1 MFAWLAENLGTIVIS
16 AVLLAIVAAIVI
28 YLIRQKKQGKSTCGA
43 GCTSNFRRACDGAVY
58 CRTGKRNRFYSA
70 DGC

>member
-43 GCTSNFRRACDGAVY
+43 GCAHCCSA
-58 CRTGKRNRFYSA
+58 TGFATCPRS
-70 DGC
+70 GGTTP

>member
-43 GCTSNFRRACDGAVY
+43 GCAHCANA
-58 CRTGKRNRFYSA
+58 
-70 DGC
+70 GCCNHHE

>member
-1 MFAWLAENLGTIVIS
+1 MFAWLAENLGTIAIS

-43 GCTSNFRRACDGAVY
+43 GCAHCAN
-58 CRTGKRNRFYSA
+58 A
-70 DGC
+70 DCCHHHE

>member
-28 YLIRQKKQGKSTCGA
+28 YLIRQKKQGKSAHCANA
-43 GCTSNFRRACDGAVY
+43 GCCHHHE
-58 CRTGKRNRFYSA
+58 
-70 DGC
+70 

>member
-28 YLIRQKKQGKSTCGA
+28 YLIRQKKAGQKAPAALGCAHCANA
-43 GCTSNFRRACDGAVY
+43 GCCHHHE
-58 CRTGKRNRFYSA
+58 
-70 DGC
+70 

>member
-28 YLIRQKKQGKSTCGA
+28 YLIRQKKQGNSTCGA
-43 GCTSNFRRACDGAVY
+43 GCAHCANA
-58 CRTGKRNRFYSA
+58 
-70 DGC
+70 GCCHHHE

>member
-43 GCTSNFRRACDGAVY
+43 GCAHCANACS
-58 CRTGKRNRFYSA
+58 CHHHE
-70 DGC
+70 

>member
-28 YLIRQKKQGKSTCGA
+28 YLIRQKKQGKKHL
-43 GCTSNFRRACDGAVY
+43 RRWL
-58 CRTGKRNRFYSA
+58 RTLRKRGLLPSS
-70 DGC
+70 

>member
-43 GCTSNFRRACDGAVY
+43 VPDFGTDTHCAG
-58 CRTGKRNRFYSA
+58 G
-70 DGC
+70 GL